1 MPKPLDLLR
10 APETSTTETRGPWL
24 VLIGDSGE
32 TSAEDIEAF
41 FAEIWPELG
50 PEATLQ

>member
-1 MPKPLDLLR
+1 MPKSIDILH
-10 APETSTTETRGPWL
+10 APETQTADTKGKWL

-41 FAEIWPELG
+41 FAEIWPDLG